1 MEAFTHSEMTDEQ
14 NRALI
19 KQRRR
24 AVAEVRGRQTWLGA
38 WTPLV
43 LMLAAAAIAAVMK
56 LH

>member
-1 MEAFTHSEMTDEQ
+1 MEAFTRLEMTEEQ

-43 LMLAAAAIAAVMK
+43 MMLASAAIATVIK

>member
-1 MEAFTHSEMTDEQ
+1 MTEEQ

-43 LMLAAAAIAAVMK
+43 MMLAAAAIATVIK

>member
-1 MEAFTHSEMTDEQ
+1 MEAFTRLEMTEEQ

-43 LMLAAAAIAAVMK
+43 MMLAAAAIATVIK

>member
-1 MEAFTHSEMTDEQ
+1 MTEAQ

-24 AVAEVRGRQTWLGA
+24 AVAEVRGRQTWAGA
-38 WTPLV
+38 WLPLV
-43 LMLAAAAIAAVMK
+43 LMLAAAAAVVVLK